1 MIKRFKLSYKI
12 YNLFQKKKLIH
23 NEAAFKKYGIKK
35 RYYSSIN
42 STDFPKNVADDLSLN
57 KYKFNEIISGDL
69 FFKTLDQKT
78 QDVLLNWSDK
88 GYAVLDKYFNN
99 ETVDK
104 INNEV
109 AELIKKDKAYIR
121 YGGKIMFA
129 IHSSAFLKSIGED
142 PKLKGILKLL
152 LQKEAVLF
160 QSINFL
166 KGSEQKTHS
175 DSIHMSSFPLGNLVA
190 IWVALEDIDETNGA
204 LHYYEGS
211 HQLPYYMNPDFGNEG
226 TRFMLGKKSYYDYE
240 NMIEEKIVEHKQEK
254 TIFRAKKGDIFI
266 WHANLLHGGEP
277 HLDKTK
283 TRKSMVFH
291 YFGEGAVC
299 YHEVTQRPALITK

>member
-1 MIKRFKLSYKI
+1 MIKRLKLSYKI
-12 YNLFQKKKLIH
+12 YNFFQRKKLIH
-23 NEAAFKKYGIKK
+23 NEAAYKKYGIKK
-35 RYYSSIN
+35 RYFSSVN
-42 STDFPKNVADDLSLN
+42 SLDFPANGPEDLSLS
-57 KYKFNEIISGDL
+57 KEKFNSTISNDA
-69 FFKTLDQKT
+69 FFNSLDTKTK
-78 QDVLLNWSDK
+78 DVLLSWSDK
-88 GYAVLDKYFNN
+88 GYAVLENYFDDS
-99 ETVDK
+99 TVDK

-109 AELIKKDKAYIR
+109 TELIKKDKAYIR

-129 IHSSAFLKSIGED
+129 IHSSSFLKSIGED
-142 PKLKGILKLL
+142 KKLKGILKLL

-211 HQLPYYMNPDFGNEG
+211 HHLPYYMNTAFGNEG
-226 TRFMLGKKSYYDYE
+226 TKLMLGKKSYYDYE
-240 NMIEEKIVEHKQEK
+240 NMLEEKIKEHKLTK
-254 TIFRAKKGDIFI
+254 TVFKAKKGDIFI

-277 HLDKTK
+277 HIDKSK
-283 TRKSMVFH
+283 SRKSMVFH
-291 YFGEGAVC
+291 YFGEGAIC
-299 YHEVTQRPALITK
+299 YHEVTQRPALIKK